1 MENESRLP
9 LGICKQAIMKLDS
22 FITDVN
28 EIAEDEE
35 ITQEDKE
42 KFLYMSE
49 LAGNMMA
56 TIENMINREM
66 DEADFIRE
74 EIGMDEIDEYPD
86 NYLSY
91 KDDEDLLDAQIG

>member
-74 EIGMDEIDEYPD
+74 EIGMDEINEYPD

>member
-22 FITDVN
+22 FMVDVN

-35 ITQEDKE
+35 ISNEDKE

>member
-91 KDDEDLLDAQIG
+91 KDDEDLLDSQIG